1 MPKLLFSLIFSALLI
16 TAPLTFAA
24 SDDERAQAAA
34 ETRQGLLKVVVSYFG
49 PILGMV
55 RQQLPD
61 DGDVVKN
68 NAEQIATLLPMI
80 PHVFQRDTSA
90 FDLDTEALDSI
101 WEDYEDFS
109 EKAAASAQAASNL
122 AAATADG
129 QGAVMKAFG
138 ALGGSCKA
146 CHDNYREQN

>member
-1 MPKLLFSLIFSALLI
+1 
-16 TAPLTFAA
+16 
-24 SDDERAQAAA
+24 
-34 ETRQGLLKVVVSYFG
+34 
-49 PILGMV
+49 
-55 RQQLPD
+55 
-61 DGDVVKN
+61 
-68 NAEQIATLLPMI
+68 MI